1 MNMVTIKYAWDAG
14 GIEGY
19 QCYAKAYVD
28 GQCLVMCGRAT
39 FQQARE
45 AVLEQL
51 RLQRPEVPAD
61 EEVEL

>member
-1 MNMVTIKYAWDAG
+1 MNKVTIKYEWDAG
-14 GIEGY
+14 SIEGY

-28 GQCLVMCGRAT
+28 GKLIVMRGRAT
-39 FQQARE
+39 FEEARE